1 MNYIIK
7 STDDSIQ
14 LNIEKQFAKPYFLLL
29 HNIMQQPNV
38 INFDDPDMNRRA
50 KLFIDK
56 VALDLGLIVEEQV

>member
-1 MNYIIK
+1 MNYIMK

-29 HNIMQQPNV
+29 HSIMQQPNV